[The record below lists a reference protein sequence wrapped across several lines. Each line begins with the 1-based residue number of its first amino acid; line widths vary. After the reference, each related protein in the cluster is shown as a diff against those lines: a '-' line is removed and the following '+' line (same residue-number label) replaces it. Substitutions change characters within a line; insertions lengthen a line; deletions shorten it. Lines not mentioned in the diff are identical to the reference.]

1 MYASNCKRREKR
13 YFFSI
18 EFFVEDGKDVMEG
31 VERIREEKDISTK
44 GDEKMRE
51 KTRNIDNTC
60 AWA

>member
-1 MYASNCKRREKR
+1 M
-13 YFFSI
+13 
-18 EFFVEDGKDVMEG
+18 EDGKDVMEG